1 MMKKLKASEIRQK
14 YLDFFVEKGHMVEPS
29 APLVPID
36 DDTLLWINSGVAT
49 LKKYFDGRETPKKP
63 RIVNSQKAIRT
74 NDIENVGFTA
84 RHHTFFEMLGNFSIG
99 DYFKQEAIEFAWEFL
114 TSDKWMGMEPDKLYV
129 TIHPEDMEAYNI
141 WHKDIGLE
149 ESRIIRIEG
158 NFWDIGEGPSG
169 PNTEIFYDRG
179 EAYGQDDPAE
189 EMYPGGEN
197 ERYLE
202 VWNLVFSEFNH
213 NKDHSYTPLPNK
225 NIDTGMGLERMAS
238 VSQNVRTNY
247 ETDLFMPIMNEI
259 EKVSGKQYLVN
270 NEQDVAFKVIAD
282 HIRTI
287 AFAISDG
294 ALPANEGRG
303 YVLRRLLRRAV
314 RFSQTLGINEPFMYK
329 LVDIVADIM
338 EPYYPNVK
346 EKADFIKRVIKS
358 EEERFHETLE
368 DGLAI
373 LNELIKKAKVTTNE
387 INGKDAFK
395 LYDTYGFP
403 IELTEEI
410 AVQAGLKVD
419 MTTFESEM
427 QQQRDR
433 ARQARQ
439 NSQSMQVQSEV
450 LKNITSASTF
460 VGYDNATAQT
470 TLTHLIYNGEEV
482 SQVEA
487 GETVYFMLTETPF
500 YAVSGGQVAD
510 TGIVYNDN
518 FEIAVS
524 EVTKAPNG
532 QNLHKGVVQF
542 GQVNVGATVSAEVN
556 QNDRRDIQK
565 NHSATHLLHAALKSV
580 LGDHVNQAGSL
591 VEADRLRF
599 DFSHFGPMT
608 NDEIDQVE
616 RLVNEE
622 IWKGIDVNIQEMD
635 IASAKEMGAMAL
647 FGEKYG
653 DVVRVV
659 NMAPFSIELC
669 GGIHVRNTS
678 EIGLFKIVSESG
690 TGAGVRRIEA
700 LTGKAAF
707 LYLEDIQEKFNTMK
721 SQLKVKSDDQVVDK
735 LTQLQDEEKALL
747 KQLEQRDKEITSLKM
762 GNIEDQVEE
771 INGYKVLVTEVDV
784 PNAKAIRSTMDDFK
798 SKLQDTII
806 ILASNV
812 DDKVSMVATVPKSL
826 TNNVKAGDL
835 IKQMAPIVGGKGGGR
850 PDMAQGGGTQPENIS
865 KSLSFIK
872 DYIKNL

>member
-1 MMKKLKASEIRQK
+1 MKNLKASEIRQK
-14 YLDFFVEKGHMVEPS
+14 YLDFFVEKGHMIEPS

-36 DDTLLWINSGVAT
+36 DDSLLWINSGVAT
-49 LKKYFDGRETPKKP
+49 LKKYFDGRETPRKP

-114 TSDKWMGMEPDKLYV
+114 TSEKWMGMEPEKLYV
-129 TIHPEDMEAYNI
+129 TIHPEDTGAYKICNE
-141 WHKDIGLE
+141 DIGLDE
-149 ESRIIRIEG
+149 TRIIRIEG

-179 EAYGQDDPAE
+179 DEYGQNDPAE

-213 NKDHSYTPLPNK
+213 NKDNTYTPLPNK

-238 VSQNVRTNY
+238 ISQNVRTNY
-247 ETDLFMPIMNEI
+247 ETDLFMPIINEV
-259 EKVSGKQYLVN
+259 ENVSGKKYLEVE
-270 NEQDVAFKVIAD
+270 EQDVAFKVIAD

-287 AFAISDG
+287 AFAIADG

-314 RFSQTLGINEPFMYK
+314 RFSQSLGINEPFMYK
-329 LVDIVADIM
+329 LVDIVAEIM

-368 DGLAI
+368 EGLSI
-373 LNELIKKAKVTTNE
+373 LNQLIEKAKKDNHE
-387 INGKDAFK
+387 IKGEDAFK

-403 IELTEEI
+403 VELTEEL
-410 AVQAGLKVD
+410 ATQEGLSVD
-419 MTTFESEM
+419 MTTFENEM

-439 NSQSMQVQSEV
+439 SSQSMQIQSEV
-450 LKNITSASTF
+450 LKNITDDSTF
-460 VGYDNATAQT
+460 VGYET
-470 TLTHLIYNGEEV
+470 TDYQSIITHLIYNGEEV
-482 SQVEA
+482 ESVEA
-487 GETVYFMLTETPF
+487 GETVYFTLKATPF

-510 TGIVYNDN
+510 EGTIGNDK

-532 QNLHKGVVQF
+532 QNLHKGIVQY
-542 GQVNVGATVSAEVN
+542 GQATVGAEVDASVN
-556 QNDRRDIQK
+556 KEDRRAIQK
-565 NHSATHLLHAALKSV
+565 NHSATHLLHAALKEV
-580 LGDHVNQAGSL
+580 LGYHVNQAGSL

-608 NDEIDQVE
+608 QEELDQVE
-616 RLVNEE
+616 RRVNEE
-622 IWKGIDVNIQEMD
+622 IWRGIDVRIQEMGID
-635 IASAKEMGAMAL
+635 EAKSMGAMAL
-647 FGEKYG
+647 FGEKYS
-653 DVVRVV
+653 DIVRVV

-669 GGIHVRNTS
+669 GGIHVSNTA

-700 LTGKAAF
+700 LTGKSAF
-707 LYLEDIQEKFNTMK
+707 LYLEDIQSKFNTIK
-721 SQLKVKSDDQVVDK
+721 NHVKVKSDEQVVGK
-735 LTQLQDEEKALL
+735 VTQLQEEEKSLL
-747 KQLEQRDKEITSLKM
+747 KQLEQRNKEITSLKM
-762 GNIEDQVEE
+762 GNVEDQVEV
-771 INGYKVLVTEVDV
+771 INDLKVLATEVEV

-806 ILASNV
+806 VLASNV
-812 DDKVSMVATVPKSL
+812 DGKVSIIATVPKSL
-826 TNNVKAGDL
+826 TDQVKAGDI
-835 IKQMAPIVGGKGGGR
+835 IKNMAPIVGGKGGGR
-850 PDMAQGGGTQPENIS
+850 PDMAQGGGTQPENITEA
-865 KSLSFIK
+865 LHFIK

>member
-49 LKKYFDGRETPKKP
+49 LKKYFDGREIPKKP

-141 WHKDIGLE
+141 WHNDIGLE

-259 EKVSGKQYLVN
+259 EKVSGKEYLLN
-270 NEQDVAFKVIAD
+270 SEQDVAFKVIAD

-346 EKADFIKRVIKS
+346 EKSDFIKRVIKS

-373 LNELIKKAKVTTNE
+373 LNGLIKNAKTSTNE
-387 INGKDAFK
+387 IDGKDAFK

-410 AVQAGLKVD
+410 ALQEGLNVD

-450 LKNITSASTF
+450 LKNISTESTF
-460 VGYDNATAQT
+460 VGYETDTAQT

-482 SQVEA
+482 NQVEA
-487 GETVYFMLTETPF
+487 GETVYFILTETPF

-510 TGIVYNDN
+510 TGIVFNDN

-542 GQVNVGATVSAEVN
+542 GQVNVGVTVSAEVN
-556 QNDRRDIQK
+556 QNDRRDIKK
-565 NHSATHLLHAALKSV
+565 NHSATHLLHAALKTV
-580 LGDHVNQAGSL
+580 LGEHVNQAGSL

-608 NDEIDQVE
+608 NEEIDQVE

-707 LYLEDIQEKFNTMK
+707 LYLEGIQNKFNTMK
-721 SQLKVKSDDQVVDK
+721 LHLKVKSDDQVVDK
-735 LTQLQDEEKALL
+735 LTQLQDEEKNLL
-747 KQLEQRDKEITSLKM
+747 KQLEQRDKEITALKM
-762 GNIEDQVEE
+762 GNIDDQVEE
-771 INGYKVLVTEVDV
+771 INGFKVLVTEVDV

-826 TNNVKAGDL
+826 TNQVKAGDL
-835 IKQMAPIVGGKGGGR
+835 IKEMAPIVGGKGGGR

>member
-1 MMKKLKASEIRQK
+1 MKNLKASEIRQNFID
-14 YLDFFVEKGHMVEPS
+14 YFVEQGHMVEPS

-36 DDTLLWINSGVAT
+36 DDSLLWINSGVAT
-49 LKKYFDGRETPKKP
+49 LKKYFDGRETPRKP

-99 DYFKQEAIEFAWEFL
+99 NYFKKEAIEFAWEFL
-114 TSDKWMGMEPDKLYV
+114 TSEKWMAMDPKKLYV
-129 TIHPEDMEAYNI
+129 TVHPEDIEAYRI
-141 WHKDIGLE
+141 WNEDIGLE

-179 EAYGQDDPAE
+179 DSYGIDDPAE

-197 ERYLE
+197 ERFLE

-213 NKDHSYTPLPNK
+213 NKDHTYTPLPNK

-238 VSQNVRTNY
+238 IAQNVRTNY
-247 ETDLFMPIMNEI
+247 ETDLFMPIIREVEML
-259 EKVSGKQYLVN
+259 SGKKYL
-270 NEQDVAFKVIAD
+270 EKDAYDVAFKVISD

-287 AFAISDG
+287 AFAIADG

-314 RFSQTLGINEPFMYK
+314 RFSQSLDINEPFMYQ

-346 EKADFIKRVIKS
+346 EKSDFIKRVIKS

-368 DGLAI
+368 EGLAI
-373 LNELIKKAKVTTNE
+373 LNNLVAQAKEQSNE
-387 INGKDAFK
+387 ISGKDAFK

-403 IELTEEI
+403 VELTEEI
-410 AVQAGLKVD
+410 ATQENLSVD
-419 MTTFESEM
+419 MTTFETEM

-450 LKNITSASTF
+450 LKKITTESKF
-460 VGYDNATAQT
+460 VGYDVMDRATT
-470 TLTHLIYNGEEV
+470 ITDIIHNGELIDV
-482 SQVEA
+482 AEA
-487 GETVYFMLTETPF
+487 GETVYFILKETPF

-510 TGIVYNDN
+510 QGKVSNEN
-518 FEIAVS
+518 FEILVT

-532 QNLHKGVVQF
+532 QNLHKGEIQF
-542 GQVNVGATVSAEVN
+542 GTVKTNAEVSASVN
-556 QNDRRDIQK
+556 HKERSAIKK
-565 NHSATHLLHAALKSV
+565 NHSATHLLHAALKEV
-580 LGDHVNQAGSL
+580 LGEHVNQAGSL
-591 VEADRLRF
+591 VEAERLRF

-608 NDEIDQVE
+608 QDEIDQVE
-616 RLVNEE
+616 RRVNEE
-622 IWKGIDVNIQEMD
+622 IWNSIEVNIQEMP
-635 IASAKEMGAMAL
+635 IEEAKQIGAMAL

-669 GGIHVRNTS
+669 GGIHVNNTS

-700 LTGKAAF
+700 LTGKSAF
-707 LYLEDIQEKFNTMK
+707 LYLETIQTQFNAVKT
-721 SQLKVKSDDQVVDK
+721 QVKVKTDDQVLDK
-735 LTQLQDEEKALL
+735 VKQMQTEEKELV
-747 KQLEQRDKEITSLKM
+747 KQLEQKNKEVTSLKM
-762 GNIEDQVEE
+762 GDLTNQVEE
-771 INGYKVLVTEVDV
+771 INGLKFLATEVEV
-784 PNAKAIRSTMDDFK
+784 PNAKALRETMDDFK
-798 SKLQDTII
+798 SKLQDTVIVLI
-806 ILASNV
+806 SNV
-812 DDKVSMVATVPKSL
+812 DGKVSLVATVPKAF
-826 TNNVKAGDL
+826 TDKVKAGDI
-835 IKQMAPIVGGKGGGR
+835 IKNMAPIVGGKGGGR
-850 PDMAQGGGTQPENIS
+850 PDMAQGGGTQPENITEA
-865 KSLSFIK
+865 LRFIK
-872 DYIKNL
+872 DYIKSL

>member
-1 MMKKLKASEIRQK
+1 MKKLKASEIRQK

-373 LNELIKKAKVTTNE
+373 LNELIKKAKATTNE

-460 VGYDNATAQT
+460 VGYDTATAQT
-470 TLTHLIYNGEEV
+470 TLTHFIYNGEEV

>member
-1 MMKKLKASEIRQK
+1 MKQLKASEIRQNFIDYFK
-14 YLDFFVEKGHMVEPS
+14 EQGHMVEPS

-36 DDTLLWINSGVAT
+36 DDSLLWINSGVAT
-49 LKKYFDGRETPKKP
+49 LKKYFDGREIPKKP

-99 DYFKQEAIEFAWEFL
+99 DYFKREAIEFAWEFL
-114 TSDKWMGMEPDKLYV
+114 TSDRWMGMEPEKLYV
-129 TIHPEDMEAYNI
+129 TIHPEDTEAYDL
-141 WHKDIGLE
+141 WHDVIGLE

-179 EAYGQDDPAE
+179 PEYGEDDPAE

-213 NKDHSYTPLPNK
+213 NKDHTYTPLPNK

-238 VSQNVRTNY
+238 IAQNVRTNY
-247 ETDLFMPIMNEI
+247 ETDLFMPII
-259 EKVSGKQYLVN
+259 EDVEKISGKKYQEN
-270 NEQDVAFKVIAD
+270 AEQDVAFKVIAD

-287 AFAISDG
+287 AFAIGDG

-314 RFSQTLGINEPFMYK
+314 RFSQSLDINEPFMYQ
-329 LVDIVADIM
+329 LVDTVADIM
-338 EPYYPNVK
+338 EPYYPEVK
-346 EKADFIKRVIKS
+346 QKADFIKRVIKS

-368 DGLAI
+368 EGLAI
-373 LNELIKKAKVTTNE
+373 LNDMIKDAKAGGNV
-387 INGKDAFK
+387 INGKEAFK

-410 AVQAGLKVD
+410 ADNEGLTVD
-419 MTTFESEM
+419 MKTFEAEM
-427 QQQRDR
+427 QKQRDR

-439 NSQSMQVQSEV
+439 KSESMQIQSEV
-450 LKNITSASTF
+450 LKNIKTQSTF
-460 VGYDNATAQT
+460 TGYEVMDQNTKIT
-470 TLTHLIYNGEEV
+470 DIIVNGER
-482 SQVEA
+482 VEKADA
-487 GETVYFMLTETPF
+487 GDTVFFVLEATPF

-510 TGIVYNDN
+510 QGTVSNEN
-518 FEIAVS
+518 FEIEVT

-542 GQVNVGATVSAEVN
+542 GQVSEGAEVEASVN
-556 QNDRRDIQK
+556 HADRRDIKK
-565 NHSATHLLHAALKSV
+565 NHSATHLLHAALKEV

-591 VEADRLRF
+591 VEGDRLRF
-599 DFSHFGPMT
+599 DFSHFGPVT
-608 NDEIDQVE
+608 EEELEQVE
-616 RLVNEE
+616 RRVNEE
-622 IWKGIDVNIQEMD
+622 IWKGIDVTI
-635 IASAKEMGAMAL
+635 KEMPIEEAKTSGAMAL

-653 DVVRVV
+653 DIVRVV
-659 NMAPFSIELC
+659 DMSPFSIELC
-669 GGIHVRNTS
+669 GGIHVQNTS

-707 LYLEDIQEKFNTMK
+707 LYLESVQNKFK
-721 SQLKVKSDDQVVDK
+721 AVKQQVKAKEDDQVAEKV
-735 LTQLQDEEKALL
+735 TQLIDNEKQLH
-747 KQLEQRDKEITSLKM
+747 KQLEQRNQEITALKM
-762 GNIEDQVEE
+762 GSIDDQIEE
-771 INGYKVLVTEVDV
+771 INGLKVLALQVDAE
-784 PNAKAIRSTMDDFK
+784 NTKSLRQTMDDFK
-798 SKLQDTII
+798 SKLQDTVI
-806 ILASNV
+806 ILASDV
-812 DDKVSMVATVPKSL
+812 GEKVALVATVPKAE
-826 TNNVKAGDL
+826 TDKVKAGDL
-835 IKQMAPIVGGKGGGR
+835 IKNMAPVVGGKGGGR
-850 PDMAQGGGTQPENIS
+850 PDMAQGGGSDPSKITESLQFIKNYI
-865 KSLSFIK
+865 KSL
-872 DYIKNL
+872 

>member
-1 MMKKLKASEIRQK
+1 
-14 YLDFFVEKGHMVEPS
+14 VEPS

-314 RFSQTLGINEPFMYK
+314 RFSQTLGI
-329 LVDIVADIM
+329 
-338 EPYYPNVK
+338 
-346 EKADFIKRVIKS
+346 
-358 EEERFHETLE
+358 
-368 DGLAI
+368 
-373 LNELIKKAKVTTNE
+373 
-387 INGKDAFK
+387 KDPFK

-460 VGYDNATAQT
+460 VGYDTATAQT

-524 EVTKAPNG
+524 EVTKAPNS

-835 IKQMAPIVGGKGGGR
+835 IKQMAPIVGGKGGG
-850 PDMAQGGGTQPENIS
+850 
-865 KSLSFIK
+865 
-872 DYIKNL
+872 